1 MPTTII
7 NKFWLL
13 CCLPFSPRG
22 SRQHCSPPSSLH
34 TNTLTKQIHRH
45 TISATFLAFC
55 RMRNS
60 PESTSRTR
68 PSENPVFFFCRD
80 ITSNISSPH
89 VESAPPCERWKGKKS
104 SVKAPSFFIHET
116 RGGGEKRWGNDIV
129 HIFFLLDFIRCHK
142 IKLLFLHSY
151 GGGQAERGKRQ
162 NDRRAPAT
170 IF

>member
-1 MPTTII
+1 MIKSFCCKMPTTII

-22 SRQHCSPPSSLH
+22 SRQHCNPPSSLH

-68 PSENPVFFFCRD
+68 PSETPFFFLPRHNLKYLFTTRGKCASVW
-80 ITSNISSPH
+80 TL
-89 VESAPPCERWKGKKS
+89 EREKKFSKS
-104 SVKAPSFFIHET
+104 SLFFYSRNE
-116 RGGGEKRWGNDIV
+116 GRWQNKV
-129 HIFFLLDFIRCHK
+129 RKWHRAYLLFIR
-142 IKLLFLHSY
+142 FY
-151 GGGQAERGKRQ
+151 
-162 NDRRAPAT
+162 
-170 IF
+170 